1 MQYQHVIELLDH
13 FEHTGP
19 NGTHLCLILELMW
32 RDVGIFVPGHYGW
45 PDIRTAIA
53 KVIATQALSGLET
66 LRQSGIMHNGT
77 LL

>member
-1 MQYQHVIELLDH
+1 MQYRHVIELLDH

-19 NGTHLCLILELMW
+19 NGTHLCLVLELMW
-32 RDVGIFVPGHYGW
+32 RDVGSFVAGHYDW

-53 KVIATQALSGLET
+53 KAIATQALIGLET